1 MFILQNYADYSC
13 ILNAHNWWKGLIWTW
28 GCTSSNRIAKRWK
41 SRSTIFACWNSND
54 MHHIKSIVYQIG
66 PEKYIT
72 NIEMCAFEIIW
83 TWIIY
88 IESLV
93 LTKPVYHIHHLLQY
107 IIINSIW
114 DRLYSQHKFNSLHF
128 NLMWFSFLNVTFHD
142 LSLPRNNEV
151 HFNSILK
158 MKFHSRSPNCG
169 NPSVNLSFLWQFLPF
184 NDSLRN

>member
-1 MFILQNYADYSC
+1 MKFRKNYSLM
-13 ILNAHNWWKGLIWTW
+13 IWKWWYLI
-28 GCTSSNRIAKRWK
+28 NQ
-41 SRSTIFACWNSND
+41 SRDLHITISYKCRLWSND
-54 MHHIKSIVYQIG
+54 LRLRTRIFFQYV
-66 PEKYIT
+66 
-72 NIEMCAFEIIW
+72 
-83 TWIIY
+83 
-88 IESLV
+88 
-93 LTKPVYHIHHLLQY
+93 HIHHLLQY

>member
-41 SRSTIFACWNSND
+41 SRSTIFVCWNSND
-54 MHHIKSIVYQIG
+54 MHHIKSTVYQIG

-72 NIEMCAFEIIW
+72 NIEICAFELELFCSW
-83 TWIIY
+83 TFT
-88 IESLV
+88 SLV
-93 LTKPVYHIHHLLQY
+93 LTKPKIWYHMNQKMMY
-107 IIINSIW
+107 IIYSIW

-151 HFNSILK
+151 HFNSLLK
-158 MKFHSRSPNCG
+158 MKFHSKSPNCG
-169 NPSVNLSFLWQFLPF
+169 NPSVNLSFLW
-184 NDSLRN
+184 